1 MKRPG
6 SSSRT
11 PMGSIPA
18 SGAPDKVHG
27 LDDKKVEE
35 IDYECSRHN
44 IHLIK
49 CPVRHMGT
57 EYSFETLRGMY
68 QYLMKQPGFTFREL
82 TRLSA

>member
-1 MKRPG
+1 M
-6 SSSRT
+6 
-11 PMGSIPA
+11 
-18 SGAPDKVHG
+18 
-27 LDDKKVEE
+27 EE

-82 TRLSA
+82 TRAVRLIIEDGSAVGVELQTRGRDPEVAEAS